1 MASNVNVLLILTL
14 AFYVSSG
21 SLLLSSSLRP
31 AQGLQEHHL
40 EEHQYRQSRIP
51 KRQNF
56 FEENAADRWLLYEKD
71 EDGKEGLPSFG
82 GKRYQRFEKAGNRP
96 PWRKRNHPD
105 EDDSGGDTLKVSD
118 HTSKSYASQHMLRTP
133 RNHRTYDVPQIG
145 RDTEK
150 EKSKGKWRSSIGGT
164 FGKLWEKVRRNRKGF
179 SSQTFQCETPP

>member
-145 RDTEK
+145 EC
-150 EKSKGKWRSSIGGT
+150 SIYFRPFALRVT
-164 FGKLWEKVRRNRKGF
+164 RKAREVCQLFSFDRKVQRMSDERNRF
-179 SSQTFQCETPP
+179 F